1 MPDQELV
8 ERVTGR
14 RLDPHTGL
22 IYHLKF
28 KPPPAEAL
36 ERLIQRSDDTEAKL
50 RNRLDTH
57 HANVAAVLGYYK
69 DITVEV
75 LHPPRPC
82 ALLFVVVLCTTQ
94 LDVAAGI
101 GYISGHG
108 GLRHP
113 VLAVVGCSSPLF
125 RFKA

>member
-1 MPDQELV
+1 MMVDSKGEGCRSWEALSAVLSRGGRAQVPDQELV

-36 ERLIQRSDDTEAKL
+36 ARLVQRSDDTEAKL

-75 LHPPRPC
+75 RRPWA
-82 ALLFVVVLCTTQ
+82 AL
-94 LDVAAGI
+94 
-101 GYISGHG
+101 
-108 GLRHP
+108 
-113 VLAVVGCSSPLF
+113 
-125 RFKA
+125 